1 MGQKTHPY
9 GFRVGVIKTWSS
21 KWYEDGAAYQKWLH
35 QDIRIKRAIKQY
47 LYNANI
53 ASVEIERAA
62 NRAKVIVYTARPGM
76 VIGKGGKGIETL
88 KSGAPVLR
96 KLIESAVANARQDG
110 ADVDALFVSKA
121 AVDKGPNKFNRRWR
135 PRAMG
140 RATRITKGISHIVI
154 ELDERK

>member
-9 GFRVGVIKTWSS
+9 GFRLGVIKTWSS
-21 KWYEDGAAYQKWLH
+21 KWYENGSSYTKWLH
-35 QDIRIKRAIKQY
+35 EDIRIKRAIKQY

-53 ASVEIERAA
+53 AGVEIERAA
-62 NRAKVIVYTARPGM
+62 NRAKVI
-76 VIGKGGKGIETL
+76 
-88 KSGAPVLR
+88 
-96 KLIESAVANARQDG
+96 ESAVANAQKDG

-140 RATRITKGISHIVI
+140 RATRVQKGISHIVI
-154 ELDERK
+154 ELSERK